1 MAFLLQNVR
10 RKLTTKQPP
19 PAAYQ
24 ADADLIVPGPAPGAR
39 RRILQKQPAPAHY
52 PALPGSD
59 YAPPPPGAAYAP
71 PEAALAALAD
81 EAWSELTALSDDARR
96 KHVHWVHVR
105 THDASHRQPESFT
118 RESFWHHLER
128 VYRDVYP
135 SAANRI
141 GSMLSDQADIRPE
154 GALAKKKQSQQEEH
168 T

>member
-1 MAFLLQNVR
+1 MAYLLQNVR

-24 ADADLIVPGPAPGAR
+24 VGADPVVPGPAQEAR
-39 RRILQKQPAPAHY
+39 RRLRQKQAAPARYPAP
-52 PALPGSD
+52 PGAD
-59 YAPPPPGAAYAP
+59 YAPPPPGAAYVP
-71 PEAALAALAD
+71 PAAALAALAD

-118 RESFWHHLER
+118 RERFWRHLER

-135 SAANRI
+135 SAANKT
-141 GSMLSDQADIRPE
+141 GSILMF
-154 GALAKKKQSQQEEH
+154 GAVAKERH
-168 T
+168 HGV